1 MNETCEKCKR
11 GKPATLNGI
20 GANDPDVIVVEE
32 QPVNHSRLSRE
43 LTRAGFSQDKIFYT
57 SIVKCRAP
65 KKGKL
70 EPKITDRQIRMCKGY
85 LEADLEGKEPKLI
98 ILMGGASSKALL
110 KKTGGVN
117 AFRGYKIPF
126 HDKSCNVVVTYNQE
140 QSQVRHLQP
149 VFERDLKF
157 AKRIARDRFL
167 LHDDHKEDNTILENI
182 DAIRDLVKSI
192 LRDKVPFSLDWETY
206 PLKPFDKGAYIIGCG
221 ISLSAENSFTFLVET
236 GDDEWDDS
244 VSEMLELLLE
254 SDCVKVFHNY
264 KFERMWAKER
274 LGIDIKGRVIDT
286 QYLAY
291 IKNETN
297 RTHKLDHLSFVNF
310 GLEKMKEADK
320 YKEDMREFY
329 EVDPENAHKY
339 NGLDTK
345 LTYRL
350 WRKYELLLDEKD
362 WSVHQMLIDGAEATL
377 KAEMA
382 GALIDRNI
390 LTKNKREVGKLK
402 EDEIVILRN
411 MQEIKDFEEDKGE
424 EINLNA
430 WQQTNKILFKHL
442 KLKSIKKTKSGIN
455 DSGDEE
461 VLEHYKDIP
470 FCEHLL
476 KYRKLNKLHSTYLVG
491 VENSIYDD
499 GLIHT
504 NYNLHFTETGRLSSD
519 SPNLQNFPKHENAFV
534 REMFYVPKDHVLMSF
549 DYSGAEVRCM
559 AMESRDKE
567 LIRQINAHYDMH
579 QFWADRLTKITGV
592 ELSRFSSKNGF
603 VFPSFY
609 GAGHKSIARNLELDQ
624 DLIQQA
630 QAELFTMYP
639 SIKRWQRKL
648 EQFYNSHHYVESL
661 LGRRRHAPLDYN
673 QMINTPVQSL
683 ASDLCLLSM
692 IEASR
697 EGFKIPLII
706 HDDITLYVHK
716 DDILKTYR
724 RIKKIMTQWDFNF
737 INVDLE
743 IECSIGTNWFNQ
755 KELELRKK
763 VA

>member
-1 MNETCEKCKR
+1 MHETCEKCKR
-11 GKPATLNGI
+11 GKTETLNGV
-20 GANDPDVIVVEE
+20 GNVLNPDVIVVEE

-43 LTRAGFSQDKIFYT
+43 LTKAGFSQDKIFYT

-65 KKGKL
+65 KKGKI
-70 EPKITDRQIRMCKGY
+70 EPKITDRQIKLCSEF
-85 LEADLEGKEPKLI
+85 LQADIKDMKPKLM
-98 ILMGGASSKALL
+98 ILMGGASSKAIL

-117 AFRGYKIPF
+117 KFRGNNIPF
-126 HDKSCNVVVTYNQE
+126 HEKSCNVVVTYNQE

-157 AKRIARDRFL
+157 AKSTGMRRYRFD
-167 LHDDHKEDNTILENI
+167 HDYREDNKTLDSE
-182 DAIRDLVKSI
+182 DAIDLMDMIVDEKK
-192 LRDKVPFSLDWETY
+192 DFALDWETY
-206 PLKPFDKGAYIIGCG
+206 PLKPFNKGAQLISCG
-221 ISLSAENSFTFLVET
+221 IALSHKESYSFLVE
-236 GDDEWDDS
+236 DPDS
-244 VSEMLELLLE
+244 IMDGRLKYHLKQLLE
-254 SDCVKVFHNY
+254 SECVKIFHNY
-264 KFERMWAKER
+264 KFERMWAKQR
-274 LGIDIKGRVIDT
+274 LGIDIKNKIIDT

-297 RTHKLDHLSFVNF
+297 RTHNLGHLSFVNF
-310 GLEKMKEADK
+310 GLEKIKEADK
-320 YKEDMREFY
+320 YIEDMRKCPT
-329 EVDPENAHKY
+329 DLLMKY

-345 LTYRL
+345 LTYKLRDH
-350 WRKYELLLDEKD
+350 YTPLLDDKD
-362 WSVHQMLIDGAEATL
+362 HAVHTMLIDGAEATL

-382 GALIDRNI
+382 GALIDQKVLIN
-390 LTKNKREVGKLK
+390 NKKRVGAERYK
-402 EDEIVILRN
+402 EMALLRD
-411 MQEIKDFEEDKGE
+411 MQVVKDFEEDKGQ

-442 KLKSIKKTKSGIN
+442 KLKSIKKTPSGVN
-455 DSGDEE
+455 DSGDVE
-461 VLEHYKDIP
+461 VLEHYGDVP

-491 VENSIYDD
+491 AEKAIYDD

-519 SPNLQNFPKHENAFV
+519 SPNLQNFPKHDNAFV
-534 REMFYVPKDHVLMSF
+534 REMFIVPENHYLMSF

-559 AMESRDKE
+559 AMESRDRE
-567 LIRQINAHYDMH
+567 LIRQINAKYDMH
-579 QFWADRLTKITGV
+579 QFWADRLSKITGTEV
-592 ELSRFSSKNGF
+592 SRFSAKNGF

-609 GAGHKSIARNLELDQ
+609 GAGFKSIARNLELDQ
-624 DLIQQA
+624 DDMQQA
-630 QAELFTMYP
+630 QNELFKMYP
-639 SIKRWQRKL
+639 SIKNWQKQL
-648 EQFYNSHHYVESL
+648 EQFYNKHHYVESL

-697 EGFKIPLII
+697 EGYKIPLII

-716 DDILKTYR
+716 DDVLKTYK
-724 RIKKIMTQWDFNF
+724 RIKKIMTRWDYDF

-743 IECSIGTNWFNQ
+743 IECLIGTNWFNQ
-755 KELELRKK
+755 KELQLRKK
-763 VA
+763 VV

>member
-1 MNETCEKCKR
+1 MNENCEKCKR

-85 LEADLEGKEPKLI
+85 LEADLEGKKPKLI
-98 ILMGGASSKALL
+98 ILMGGASSKAIL

-126 HDKSCNVVVTYNQE
+126 HDRSCNVVVTYNQE

-157 AKRIARDRFL
+157 AKRVLRERYSFDHDYR
-167 LHDDHKEDNTILENI
+167 DDHEILFAKDAVDLMNTIVNEKL
-182 DAIRDLVKSI
+182 DYT
-192 LRDKVPFSLDWETY
+192 LDWETY
-206 PLKPFDKGAYIIGCG
+206 PLKPFNKDAQIISCG
-221 ISLSAENSFTFLVET
+221 IALSKKESYTFLVK
-236 GDDEWDDS
+236 DS
-244 VSEMLELLLE
+244 LVVRPALESLLT
-254 SDCVKVFHNY
+254 SDCVKIFHNY
-264 KFERMWAKER
+264 KFERMWAKEY
-274 LGIDIKGRVIDT
+274 LGIDIQNNIIDT

-310 GLEKMKEADK
+310 GLEKIKEADK
-320 YKEDMREFY
+320 YKEDMREC
-329 EVDPENAHKY
+329 PIPLLHQY
-339 NGLDTK
+339 NGLDAK
-345 LTYRL
+345 LTFKLRDHYL
-350 WRKYELLLDEKD
+350 PLLDEKD

-390 LTKNKREVGKLK
+390 LSKNKREVGKLK

-592 ELSRFSSKNGF
+592 EISRFSSKNGF

-724 RIKKIMTQWDFNF
+724 RIKKIMTQWDFDF

>member
-1 MNETCEKCKR
+1 MNEICEKCKR
-11 GKPATLNGI
+11 GKPETLTGLGNVL
-20 GANDPDVIVVEE
+20 NPDVIVIEE
-32 QPVNHSRLSRE
+32 QPVNQRRLSRE
-43 LTRAGFSQDKIFYT
+43 LIKAGFSEDKIFFT
-57 SIVKCRAP
+57 SVVKCRAP
-65 KKGKL
+65 KKGKI
-70 EPKITDRQIRMCKGY
+70 EPKITDRQIKLCSEF
-85 LEADLEGKEPKLI
+85 LEADLKDKKPKLM
-98 ILMGGASSKALL
+98 ILMGGASCKAIL

-117 AFRGYKIPF
+117 KFRGNKIPF
-126 HDKSCNVVVTYNQE
+126 HERSCNVVVTYNQD
-140 QSQVRHLQP
+140 QSQVRHLEP
-149 VFERDLKF
+149 VFQRDLKF
-157 AKRIARDRFL
+157 ARSTGMERYRFD
-167 LHDDHKEDNTILENI
+167 HDYREDNRILSTRQ
-182 DAIRDLVKSI
+182 ALDLMEEI
-192 LRDKVPFSLDWETY
+192 WTYNETFALDWETF
-206 PLKPFDKGAYIIGCG
+206 PLKPFDNDAEIISCG
-221 ISLSAENSFTFLVET
+221 IALSEKKSFTFLVED
-236 GDDEWDDS
+236 GLHDH
-244 VSEMLELLLE
+244 LKKLLE
-254 SDCVKVFHNY
+254 SDCQKIFHNY
-264 KFERMWAKER
+264 KFERMWAKAE
-274 LGIDIKGRVIDT
+274 LGIDIQNNIIDT

-297 RTHKLDHLSFVNF
+297 RTHGLDHLSFVNF

-320 YKEDMREFY
+320 YKDDMREFFK
-329 EVDPENAHKY
+329 VDPENAHKY

-345 LTYRL
+345 LTFKNRDYYL
-350 WRKYELLLDEKD
+350 PLLDDKD

-377 KAEMA
+377 KSEME
-382 GALIDRNI
+382 GALINRKI
-390 LTKNKREVGKLK
+390 LSKNTKEVGKLR
-402 EDEIVILRN
+402 EDEIVTLRD
-411 MQEIKDFEEDKGE
+411 MQEVKDFEEDKGE

-442 KLKSIKKTKSGIN
+442 KLKSIKKTKSGVN

-534 REMFYVPKDHVLMSF
+534 REMFVVPKDYYLMSF

-559 AMESRDKE
+559 AMESRDRE
-567 LIRQINAHYDMH
+567 LIRQINNHYDMH
-579 QFWADRLTKITGV
+579 QFWADRLKKITGV
-592 ELSRFSSKNGF
+592 EVSRFDSKNGF

-609 GAGHKSIARNLELDQ
+609 GAGYKSIARNLELDQ
-624 DLIQQA
+624 DKIEQA
-630 QAELFTMYP
+630 QKELFTMYP
-639 SIKRWQRKL
+639 SIKRWQKKL
-648 EQFYNSHHYVESL
+648 EQFYNKNHYVESL

-697 EGFKIPLII
+697 EGFLIPLII

-716 DDILKTYR
+716 DDVLKTYK
-724 RIKKIMTQWDFNF
+724 RIKKIMTRWDFDF